1 MRLWFR
7 RSRGRHSLGA
17 AVTAL
22 PAAPLAVEVTP
33 AAPPAV
39 PVEPLDIAP
48 SVPVVQLLAV
58 APTVPAAA
66 ALAPTP
72 ALPSSRVQLGFRDGS
87 TASLEP
93 GSEQAVALEVLAGHL
108 TRRTP

>member
-22 PAAPLAVEVTP
+22 PAAPLAVEVT
-33 AAPPAV
+33 AAPPAL
-39 PVEPLDIAP
+39 PVEPLLTSPPAP
-48 SVPVVQLLAV
+48 AVQPLA
-58 APTVPAAA
+58 APLASAA
-66 ALAPTP
+66 P
-72 ALPSSRVQLGFRDGS
+72 ALPASRVQLGFRDGS

-93 GSEQAVALEVLAGHL
+93 GSEQAVALEQLAGRL

>member
-7 RSRGRHSLGA
+7 RSRGRHALGA

-22 PAAPLAVEVTP
+22 PTAPLAVEVTP

-39 PVEPLDIAP
+39 PVEPLAIAP
-48 SVPVVQLLAV
+48 SVPAVQLPTA
-58 APTVPAAA
+58 APSVPAAA

-72 ALPSSRVQLGFRDGS
+72 AVPSSRVQLGFRDGS
-87 TASLEP
+87 TASLDP
-93 GSEQAVALEVLAGHL
+93 GSEQAVALEELAGRL
-108 TRRTP
+108 ARRTP

>member
-7 RSRGRHSLGA
+7 RSRGRHALGA

-22 PAAPLAVEVTP
+22 PAAPLAVEVT
-33 AAPPAV
+33 AAPPAL
-39 PVEPLDIAP
+39 PVEPLLTSPPAP
-48 SVPVVQLLAV
+48 AVQPLA
-58 APTVPAAA
+58 APLASAA
-66 ALAPTP
+66 P
-72 ALPSSRVQLGFRDGS
+72 ALPASRVQLGFRDGS

-93 GSEQAVALEVLAGHL
+93 GSEQAVALEQLAGRL